1 VWGRRAPRPELLFV
15 HVPKTA
21 GSTLLQA
28 LEHQYG
34 SVARLYGPDHPGAI
48 DPEDFVALSPAA
60 RRAFGAVVGHVPV
73 ELDLRLPRRDRR
85 ITLLR
90 DPVDRVVSH
99 FAYASTM
106 PHLAADHGL
115 DVPGH
120 DLEWF
125 VTSAPSERLVQ
136 NAHVRL
142 LGGDGHSPPPVATDE
157 SLARARENLESR
169 FDAFGFSE
177 RFDEALALFGEVLGW
192 APVSVQPVNVNPDR
206 PATSEIPARTRALI
220 EEHNRLDLELYE
232 HARSLYERRFPA
244 ADRNRRRAES
254 PAERI

>member
-1 VWGRRAPRPELLFV
+1 V
-15 HVPKTA
+15 
-21 GSTLLQA
+21 

-34 SVARLYGPDHPGAI
+34 AVARLYGPDHPGALEP
-48 DPEDFVALSPAA
+48 DEFVALTPAA
-60 RRAFGAVVGHVPV
+60 RRGFGAVVGHVPV
-73 ELDLRLPRRDRR
+73 ELDLRLPRRVRR

-90 DPVDRVVSH
+90 HPVDRVVSH
-99 FAYASTM
+99 FAYASSM

-142 LGGDGHSPPPVATDE
+142 LGGDGRYPPPVATDE
-157 SLARARENLESR
+157 SLARARENLESK

-177 RFDEALALFGEVLGW
+177 RFDEALALFGDVLGW
-192 APVSVQPVNVNPDR
+192 RPVSVQPVNVNPDR
-206 PATSEIPARTRALI
+206 PATSDISPRTRALI
-220 EEHNRLDLELYE
+220 EEHNQLDLGLYE
-232 HARSLYERRFPA
+232 HALAVHQRRFPA
-244 ADRNRRRAES
+244 AARTAGRTHLRSEG